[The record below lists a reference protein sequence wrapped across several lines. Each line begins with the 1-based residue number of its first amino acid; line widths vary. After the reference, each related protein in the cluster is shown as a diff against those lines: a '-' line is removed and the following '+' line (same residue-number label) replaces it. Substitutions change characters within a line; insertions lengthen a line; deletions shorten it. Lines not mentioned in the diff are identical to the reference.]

1 KARWTTSMRI
11 SDDRY
16 RRERWALELALRF
29 LRHEART
36 QTIRAWTGLSDDR
49 IRKLYR
55 SYMSHARR
63 YLPRHR
69 GKSPHQIAYFTRSL
83 RMQEETAVLASVLSL
98 LGVVPASAGAA
109 TPVAVPGLGRGE
121 LLCQAFEA
129 YRLLLPTGPPPR
141 IAFLGHDAPLVR
153 GAGDDGLVLLGWF
166 RGARCLLVDLRAGDA
181 ADPPAGTSFEEL
193 RPLAPLLGTEE
204 SGLLAYARALS
215 IWRARHRHCGVCG
228 APTIATRAG
237 HILSCTNTACAQEL
251 FPRLDP
257 AIIVLVSDGE
267 RALLGRQPSW

>member
-1 KARWTTSMRI
+1 MPSADLVIFYQIFCLEFRGSFRQYAPSPAVEPKQAMRI

-55 SYMSHARR
+55 SYMSHSRR

-83 RMQEETAVLASVLSL
+83 RLQEETALLASVLSL
-98 LGVVPASAGAA
+98 VGVVPAEMSVAASAGASG
-109 TPVAVPGLGRGE
+109 VAPHIAGDASTGPHAGSASLPGVARGV

-129 YRLLLPTGPPPR
+129 FRLLLPS
-141 IAFLGHDAPLVR
+141 A
-153 GAGDDGLVLLGWF
+153 
-166 RGARCLLVDLRAGDA
+166 
-181 ADPPAGTSFEEL
+181 
-193 RPLAPLLGTEE
+193 
-204 SGLLAYARALS
+204 
-215 IWRARHRHCGVCG
+215 
-228 APTIATRAG
+228 
-237 HILSCTNTACAQEL
+237 
-251 FPRLDP
+251 
-257 AIIVLVSDGE
+257 
-267 RALLGRQPSW
+267 